1 MYKIKSDIE
10 GIAPVLFN
18 RVVTLKGGRG
28 KPTPEQEEEAAKE
41 RVYRNSNGLY
51 LPAANLKRALR
62 FGSIRATLKMGRAS
76 FEPYVRATVFIEP
89 SELEFGKEE
98 PDFFLHSYVRIPPGT
113 RGALIYKV
121 RPGLNAGWKVSLIF
135 NVFDDRMEEDKLKIA
150 LESAGLLIGVCD
162 WRPEYGRFVI
172 KKWEVKKEK

>member
-1 MYKIKSDIE
+1 MYKINSTIE

-28 KPTPEQEEEAAKE
+28 KPTPGQEEEAAKD
-41 RVYRNSNGLY
+41 RVYRNANGLY

-62 FGSIRATLKMGRAS
+62 IGSVRAALKIGRGS
-76 FEPYVRATVFIEP
+76 FEPYIRAAVFIEP
-89 SELEFGKEE
+89 PELEFGKDV
-98 PDFFLHSYVRIPPGT
+98 PDFMLPSYVRIPPGT

-121 RPGLNAGWKVSLIF
+121 RPGLNAGWKVSAVF
-135 NVFDDRMEEDKLKIA
+135 NVFDDRIEEDKLKMA

-162 WRPEYGRFVI
+162 WRPEYGRFVVN
-172 KKWEVKKEK
+172 KWEVSK

>member
-1 MYKIKSDIE
+1 MYKVNSTIE
-10 GIAPVLFN
+10 GIAPTLFN

-28 KPTPEQEEEAAKE
+28 KPTPEQEEAAAEE

-62 FGSIRATLKMGRAS
+62 IGSVRAGLKIGRGS
-76 FEPYVRATVFIEP
+76 FEPYIRAAVFIEP
-89 SELEFGKEE
+89 SELEFGKDK
-98 PDFFLHSYVRIPPGT
+98 PDFMLPSYVRIPPGT

-121 RPGLNAGWKVSLIF
+121 RPGLNAGWKVSAIF
-135 NVFDDRMEEDKLKIA
+135 NVFDDRIEEDKLKMA

-162 WRPEYGRFVI
+162 WRPEYGRFVV
-172 KKWEVKKEK
+172 KKWEVSK

>member
-1 MYKIKSDIE
+1 MYKVNSTIE
-10 GIAPVLFN
+10 GIAPTLFN

-28 KPTPEQEEEAAKE
+28 KPTPEQEEEAAKG

-62 FGSIRATLKMGRAS
+62 LGSIRAGLKMGRAS
-76 FEPYVRATVFIEP
+76 FEPYIRATVFIEP
-89 SELEFGKEE
+89 AELEFGKKE
-98 PDFFLHSYVRIPPGT
+98 PDFFLPAYVRIPPGT
-113 RGALIYKV
+113 RGALVYKV
-121 RPGLNAGWKVSLIF
+121 RPGLNAGWKVSCVF
-135 NVFDDRMEEDKLKIA
+135 NVFDDRIEEDKLRIA

-172 KKWEVKKEK
+172 KEWGVEK